1 MLFMLCAIACY
12 LIPVS
17 RLQEDREVHALHL
30 ATCNILLKLSLII
43 ADIPVGKEPR

>member
-17 RLQEDREVHALHL
+17 RLQEDREVPALHL
-30 ATCNILLKLSLII
+30 AACKMLPKLLLII
-43 ADIPVGKEPR
+43 SEITVGKEPR